1 MGRTIGPQIGCMK
14 GRLGGEGVGPHN
26 GATERQARLA
36 MTARQKSGK
45 ASTARPQ
52 GAARRQG

>member
-1 MGRTIGPQIGCMK
+1 MGRTIGSQIGCMK

-52 GAARRQG
+52 GAARR